1 MDKQSQ
7 KVRKSIS
14 NYTYDLND
22 LIGQGYSSKVYKGL
36 NTYTNQVVAIKV
48 ISIQQ
53 LITPISKSLLKNE
66 INVLKLI
73 NHPNLMK
80 VFETF
85 ETQNN
90 TYLICEYCN
99 EGDLADILETSSFTE
114 TDALKVLQQILQGVK
129 ALHDQKIIHRDIK
142 PANILKSDGM
152 FKLADFGFAVI
163 ENQYESIIKKFNVG
177 TPMYM
182 APETIQYNEYSEK
195 SDIWALG
202 IVLYQMIYKQMP
214 QSQKLENDIEKKHA
228 ALINKILTDNQTSQK
243 TKELIL
249 KMLSIDP
256 EKRISVNDIISLLNP
271 PPKKLSTISHQNIS
285 CKPIKSIPASLD
297 LHSSRTLFDDNLL
310 SKQIIK
316 SQPDEVVENNQ
327 IFSKTQNC
335 KDHANPR
342 IIKVNQFSSFKDLK
356 INKTPIKTIQAQT
369 QQNPCIAQQPQQTS
383 KPTYNLNLQPIGK
396 SFKESP
402 LKPREQQQTRRLKT
416 QISNEF
422 IDPTE
427 KELNFLSDKASIVKV
442 PQTNINP
449 NQTPLK
455 TVQNKKTTH
464 KNANT
469 LDESECIQSSHQ
481 NSTNDTIKQNQL
493 SNCLQI
499 FQERQNLQ
507 ENHSNN
513 QNQLNS
519 HLKKIK
525 SPIRIIQSQKTI
537 VTPPFKSSGIS
548 EQKKQQ
554 DFKPN
559 YFIQTKG
566 NSPIFQQE
574 SLSQLIQN
582 LSIEKII
589 TDFSSKRNEEKEGQ
603 PPAKIRPTFK
613 FLNYLNQIIKNF
625 DNINTEDKQK
635 CYFLLRK
642 LLGIKATYVQQ
653 CYPQYKQEQ
662 VQVYIDNFLS
672 YYAKVETTFYT
683 SPDKSFE
690 QFFNKDLTQ
699 FSIGFSQ
706 LLLYYL
712 QKISSSK
719 WNQDIQIISEIISEN
734 VRQSN
739 DPVLFAR
746 RWENDQQ

>member
-36 NTYTNQVVAIKV
+36 NTLTNQVVAIKV

-114 TDALKVLQQILQGVK
+114 SNALRVLQQILQGVK
-129 ALHDQKIIHRDIK
+129 ALHDKKIIHRDIK
-142 PANILKSDGM
+142 PANILKSDGL

-163 ENQYESIIKKFNVG
+163 ENQYESIIKKFSVG

-182 APETIQYNEYSEK
+182 APETIQNNEYSEK

-202 IVLYQMIYKQMP
+202 IVLYQMLYKQLP
-214 QSQKLENDIEKKHA
+214 QNSKSENDIEKKHA
-228 ALINKILTDNQTSQK
+228 TLINKILTDNQTSQK

-249 KMLSIDP
+249 KMLNIDP
-256 EKRISVNDIISLLNP
+256 EKRISVNEIIQLLNP
-271 PPKKLSTISHQNIS
+271 TPKKLSTISHQNIS
-285 CKPIKSIPASLD
+285 CKSIKSIPTSLD
-297 LHSSRTLFDDNLL
+297 LQSSRALFDDNLL
-310 SKQIIK
+310 SKQITK
-316 SQPDEVVENNQ
+316 SQPDEVGENNQ
-327 IFSKTQNC
+327 INCKSQNC
-335 KDHANPR
+335 KDYSNPR
-342 IIKVNQFSSFKDLK
+342 IIKVNQFSSFRDLK
-356 INKTPIKTIQAQT
+356 INKSPIKTIQT
-369 QQNPCIAQQPQQTS
+369 SKEEQNICITQQPQQTS
-383 KPTYNLNLQPIGK
+383 KPSYNLNLQPVGK
-396 SFKESP
+396 FLQESP
-402 LKPREQQQTRRLKT
+402 LKTREDQQTKRLKT

-422 IDPTE
+422 VEPNQ
-427 KELNFLSDKASIVKV
+427 KVSNCLSDKPYFVKV
-442 PQTNINP
+442 PQNNINP
-449 NQTPLK
+449 IQTPLK
-455 TVQNKKTTH
+455 TVQNNKACN
-464 KNANT
+464 KNAST
-469 LDESECIQSSHQ
+469 FDESECIQSSHQ
-481 NSTNDTIKQNQL
+481 NSTNDTIKHNQL

-507 ENHSNN
+507 ENH
-513 QNQLNS
+513 QNKF
-519 HLKKIK
+519 KKVK

-537 VTPPFKSSGIS
+537 ITPPFKSSGIS
-548 EQKKQQ
+548 ESKKQQ
-554 DFKPN
+554 DFKPD
-559 YFIQTKG
+559 YYIQTKG
-566 NSPIFQQE
+566 TSPIFQQE
-574 SLSQLIQN
+574 SLSKLISN
-582 LSIEKII
+582 LSIEKI
-589 TDFSSKRNEEKEGQ
+589 TSEFTCKKQDEKEGLT
-603 PPAKIRPTFK
+603 PAKIRPTFK

-662 VQVYIDNFLS
+662 IQVYIDNFLS
-672 YYAKVETTFYT
+672 YYAKVETVFYT

-690 QFFNKDLTQ
+690 QFFNKDLSQ

-706 LLLYYL
+706 LLLFYL
-712 QKISSSK
+712 QKISLTK
-719 WNQDIQIISEIISEN
+719 LNQDIQIILEIISEN
-734 VRQSN
+734 IRQSN

-746 RWENDQQ
+746 RWENDQP